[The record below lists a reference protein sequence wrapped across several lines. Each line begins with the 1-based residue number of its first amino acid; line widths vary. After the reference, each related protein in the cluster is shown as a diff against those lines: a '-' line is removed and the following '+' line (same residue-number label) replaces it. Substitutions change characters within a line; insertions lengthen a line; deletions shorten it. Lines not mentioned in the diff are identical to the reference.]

1 MKARCDELDCRG
13 RARVVCWEQK
23 SERVRE
29 AVIRCAL
36 CACDGCRP
44 AVGEEAQSAARKTEE
59 KWCEQHGGD
68 KAAGATGMKDTC
80 SAVSHGQNNFDVH
93 FDSTTYRVFHYV
105 IGTELLFVLV
115 SHQLSILSES
125 GKAEMPSSEF
135 IISAISSFCS
145 RLHALPVSEFDA
157 APTMA
162 AMAFCR
168 FEICFKKCFF
178 QGHAKNTTPV
188 ANSRKK
194 KTSEFA

>member
-1 MKARCDELDCRG
+1 MVRIISMCISIALRIG
-13 RARVVCWEQK
+13 
-23 SERVRE
+23 SE
-29 AVIRCAL
+29 I
-36 CACDGCRP
+36 
-44 AVGEEAQSAARKTEE
+44 
-59 KWCEQHGGD
+59 
-68 KAAGATGMKDTC
+68 
-80 SAVSHGQNNFDVH
+80 
-93 FDSTTYRVFHYV
+93 YV

-168 FEICFKKCFF
+168 FEIRKMFF
-178 QGHAKNTTPV
+178 RRVHAQNTRLPQTQKVKMPRRFVTGINKTGKIISNTVLNYSKNFWCWVDVELSLVMSWDPV
-188 ANSRKK
+188 NCSVK
-194 KTSEFA
+194 